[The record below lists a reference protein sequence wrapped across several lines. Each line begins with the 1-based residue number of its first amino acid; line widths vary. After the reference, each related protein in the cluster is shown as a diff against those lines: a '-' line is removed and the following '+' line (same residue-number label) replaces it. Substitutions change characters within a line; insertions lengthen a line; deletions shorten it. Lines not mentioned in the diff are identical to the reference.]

1 MHDSEAEYIRIT
13 PPSRLEG
20 EGVLP
25 VSKSLYN
32 RALILSACTGNPI
45 SVRQAADSDDCR
57 RMEAYLRAAGWGIEQ
72 EASGVRVSG
81 QAVPGRVVETDLNM
95 AGTALRFLAVLAAT
109 LPLESRFTGAP
120 RLGERPFRPLA
131 YALKASG
138 VKIQIPD
145 TGSLFPFSIQGNPQW
160 QPGQIHLVGVD
171 SSQMVSALLLGG
183 YHFREGTRISV
194 DSNMP
199 LSVPYIDMTLGMLKS
214 QGIRWERDKEGYVLV
229 EKHRV
234 QIPIEVEVDWSG
246 ASYLFAWLV
255 MLGGRLHLPGL
266 SLDSLQG
273 DRGQVG
279 YWQRLGIAVRPTE
292 TGLEAWSE
300 GKGRRGFALDFEGMP
315 DLAQTFAV
323 VAALGEEP
331 CVLTGL
337 ESLRVKET
345 DRVEALKQELAKLGA
360 KVRGDARRMEI
371 VPGKWPERADI
382 RTYGDH
388 RMAMAFSV
396 AAARI
401 PGLRIQNPGV
411 VEKSFPGYWRV
422 LEGLGFSGVRE

>member
-1 MHDSEAEYIRIT
+1 MRII
-13 PPSRLEG
+13 PPPRLEG

-32 RALILSACTGNPI
+32 RALIISAFSGNPI
-45 SVRQAADSDDCR
+45 RVMQAADSDDCL
-57 RMEAYLRAAGWGIEQ
+57 RMEAYLRTAGWELQ
-72 EASGVRVSG
+72 WDAAGVRVTG
-81 QAVPGRVVETDLNM
+81 QPVPGRVVEVDLNM
-95 AGTALRFLAVLAAT
+95 AGTALRFLSVLATT

-131 YALKASG
+131 AALIASG
-138 VKIQIPD
+138 VRIQIPD
-145 TGSLFPFSIQGNPQW
+145 TGSIFPFSIQGNPQW
-160 QPGQIHLVGVD
+160 QPGQIHLVRVD
-171 SSQMVSALLLGG
+171 SSQMVSAVLLGG

-194 DSNMP
+194 DSSMP

-214 QGIRWERDKEGYVLV
+214 QGIRWERDKAGYVLV

-234 QIPIEVEVDWSG
+234 QIPIEVEADWSG
-246 ASYLFAWLV
+246 ASYLFAWLA
-255 MLGGRLHLPGL
+255 MLGGRILLPGL
-266 SLDSLQG
+266 RLDSLQG
-273 DRGQVG
+273 DRGQVA
-279 YWQRLGIAVRPTE
+279 YWQQLGIAVRPTE
-292 TGLEAWSE
+292 TGLEAWSD
-300 GKGRRGFALDFEGMP
+300 GQGRRGFELDFEGMP

-323 VAALGEEP
+323 VAALGENP

-360 KVRGDARRMEI
+360 EVRGDARRIEI
-371 VPGKWPERADI
+371 IPGKWPEKADI
-382 RTYGDH
+382 QTYGDH

-396 AAARI
+396 AAIRV

-411 VEKSFPGYWRV
+411 VEKSFPGYWKV
-422 LEGLGFSGVRE
+422 LEGMGFLGERE

>member
-20 EGVLP
+20 EVELP

-32 RALILSACTGNPI
+32 RALILSAYSGNLI
-45 SVRQAADSDDCR
+45 QVRQAADSDDCR

-81 QAVPGRVVETDLNM
+81 QPVPGRVVETDLNM

-131 YALKASG
+131 KALKATG
-138 VKIQIPD
+138 VNIQIPN
-145 TGSLFPFSIQGNPQW
+145 TGSIFPFTIRGNPNW
-160 QPGQIHLVGVD
+160 QPGQIHLDGVD

-183 YHFREGTRISV
+183 CHFHAGTRISV
-194 DSNMP
+194 DASIP
-199 LSVPYIDMTLGMLKS
+199 LSVPYVEMTLGMLS
-214 QGIRWERDKEGYVLV
+214 RQGIQWAMEQGSYVLR

-234 QIPIEVEVDWSG
+234 EIPIEGEADWSG
-246 ASYLFAWLV
+246 ASYLFAWLAL
-255 MLGGRLHLPGL
+255 LGGRIQLSGL

-279 YWQRLGIAVRPTE
+279 YWHQLGLEVRPTG

-300 GKGRRGFALDFEGMP
+300 GKGRKGFELDFEGMP

-323 VAALGEEP
+323 VAALGEES

-345 DRVEALKQELAKLGA
+345 DRVEALKQQLAKLGA
-360 KVRGDARRMEI
+360 EVRGDARRMEI
-371 VPGKWPERADI
+371 MPGKWPERADI
-382 RTYGDH
+382 KTYEDH
-388 RMAMAFSV
+388 RMAMAFSL
-396 AAARI
+396 AAVRI
-401 PGLRIQNPGV
+401 PGLRIENPGV
-411 VEKSFPGYWRV
+411 VEKSFPGYWKV
-422 LEGLGFSGVRE
+422 LAGLGFSGV